1 MKDFVPLGSGNS
13 RFLKTVNNAK
23 TLYPTYDAFLN
34 ALIDGTLPIDLNG
47 INSAGVAQM
56 GTPLNK
62 ANLLTDSTAAKLGLS
77 TDASVNDALR
87 ELSYVANWYV
97 WVKIASVGKCTEE
110 EFGSGVGAFSFWHS
124 DSGINFMYFDEME
137 IRSDGFV
144 AKNPTGISINTTTVA
159 NGTLDVLKGKYVA
172 FYSSSNTGIQVLY
185 HFPADTTM
193 GYYVDSNNYYITSTS
208 GFTKYTNP
216 VVESSVI
223 GYAASADNNAYPQ
236 DGERDGVHY
245 VYVKQMGEAGV
256 KIETGSYEGT
266 GTYGSSNPNSLTF
279 SFAPKMV
286 FMLKYEPT
294 TGGAATYL
302 FGRKADA
309 NQNYVYFVPMYL
321 LTEAF
326 AANSGFTHYYSQ
338 SDYAKRSADG
348 KTLYWYNGGDTAGY
362 QLNSSGNRYY
372 YLAIG

>member
-34 ALIDGTLPIDLNG
+34 ALVDGTLPIDLNG

-236 DGERDGVHY
+236 DGEVDGVHY
-245 VYVKQMGEAGV
+245 KYVKQIGEAGA
-256 KIETGSYEGT
+256 KIETGSYTGT
-266 GTYGSSNPNSLTF
+266 GTVGSADNATVITIPETTKLLFIMREKHSSAQGSTTTIIPVWKLSSSYDPIGILSLSLENAVNTSWGNAGNAAIYAKFDNGTF
-279 SFAPKMV
+279 SAYASGEDPQVQFNH
-286 FMLKYEPT
+286 
-294 TGGAATYL
+294 AATQY
-302 FGRKADA
+302 
-309 NQNYVYFVPMYL
+309 
-321 LTEAF
+321 
-326 AANSGFTHYYSQ
+326 H
-338 SDYAKRSADG
+338 
-348 KTLYWYNGGDTAGY
+348 
-362 QLNSSGNRYY
+362 
-372 YLAIG
+372 YLAVY